1 MLQGCEVWDQDVC
14 DQVRDQ
20 GCLFL
25 FPLPSYTKVV
35 YYCILFSNV
44 FFLNLPKHPLLFR
57 VFSCFFLN
65 YSHTSGYKVLPHFAF
80 NFIHLLLIFFIFFSL
95 QSHNFPFLIGIWPF
109 HLVIKFVG
117 YSLIILFILVMLVQ
131 CTFIFY
137 FSDLSLH
144 SFFFACLS
152 KDLSI
157 LWIFSRK

>member
-1 MLQGCEVWDQDVC
+1 MWSMRSGCMWSSTWS
-14 DQVRDQ
+14 RMS
-20 GCLFL
+20 FL
-25 FPLPSYTKVV
+25 ISPSFLHKGSILLYTIQQ
-35 YYCILFSNV
+35 CF

-80 NFIHLLLIFFIFFSL
+80 NFIHLLLIFFTFFSL
-95 QSHNFPFLIGIWPF
+95 QPHNFPFLIGIWPF